1 MSFRRAARA
10 ALSCP
15 TSSNRSV
22 IFKPALAPVVLK
34 SVLNFVLILVLFLA
48 LFCISCNNSNQSSP
62 GPGPDHTAYVT
73 LPSQGAV
80 AQLSIQVSTG
90 FITVQATS
98 PITAGVTP
106 TGLALTPS
114 RKFLYVVNSRANTVS
129 TFNVAS
135 DGSLSLTAAT
145 TNTDSSP
152 NSAVIDP
159 SGQYLLV
166 TNSFSDDVSVF
177 AIDASSGALSEV
189 AGSPFYA
196 NTTPTQIAIT
206 HSGEFVYVTNPSI
219 GMVTGFSFSG
229 GVLTQLPTSPILSGA
244 GAGALTVDA
253 GDQFLYVA
261 NPSASNAPP
270 NQSTNGNISGFAIN
284 SSSGELTL
292 IAGSPFTSA
301 EGPNGPTAI
310 IVDPSGRFVYAV
322 SEGTSSSIWCFT
334 ITSNTGQL
342 TAVANSP
349 FSLAAGGLFALV
361 DPIGNYFYMGSQ
373 TGKGIDGYTY
383 NSSTGALT
391 LLSGSPF
398 LVGAPGRMVLSE

>member
-10 ALSCP
+10 ALSYP
-15 TSSNRSV
+15 SSSDRSV
-22 IFKPALAPVVLK
+22 IFNPAPAPVVSNFVLN
-34 SVLNFVLILVLFLA
+34 SVLNSALILVLFLA
-48 LFCISCNNSNQSSP
+48 VVCISCNNSNQSSP

-80 AQLSIQVSTG
+80 AQLSIQGSTG

-129 TFNVAS
+129 TFNVNS

-177 AIDASSGALSEV
+177 AIDASSGALAEV

-196 NTTPTQIAIT
+196 NTTPTQITIT

-229 GVLTQLPTSPILSGA
+229 GVLTQLPTSPDPLWSGSR
-244 GAGALTVDA
+244 GVD
-253 GDQFLYVA
+253 GGCGRPVPLRCQSFSQQCSSQPVNQRQYFRIRHQFQYWRIDA
-261 NPSASNAPP
+261 DC
-270 NQSTNGNISGFAIN
+270 GFAIYVGGRSERPN
-284 SSSGELTL
+284 RDHCRPQRPVCLRRVGRDELL
-292 IAGSPFTSA
+292 HLVLHDHVKHGSAHSRCKLAFQPGS
-301 EGPNGPTAI
+301 
-310 IVDPSGRFVYAV
+310 RRAV
-322 SEGTSSSIWCFT
+322 CSRRSHR
-334 ITSNTGQL
+334 QL
-342 TAVANSP
+342 
-349 FSLAAGGLFALV
+349 LL
-361 DPIGNYFYMGSQ
+361 Y
-373 TGKGIDGYTY
+373 GKPDWK
-383 NSSTGALT
+383 
-391 LLSGSPF
+391 
-398 LVGAPGRMVLSE
+398 RD